1 MFSRIMWKNTK
12 ISGLILAAGEGKRMK
27 SDLPKVVHTICGKPL
42 AFYPANLLLSLG
54 IKNYYFIVGNQADLV
69 KKKLG
74 ENENYLIQNKPL
86 GTADAV
92 KSAGKVLRN
101 FCGEVIILYGDVPLI
116 TKETILNLIG
126 FHLKSNSCATLITAE
141 VPDPS
146 GYGRIRRDREGNF
159 LDIIEEKHADEETKL
174 SKEINSGIYCFKS
187 NCLFNYIEEI
197 KPSVKTGEYY
207 LTDIFKLFIN
217 DKLKVS
223 TLKIKN
229 YEEILGVNSRE
240 ELAKAEKIM
249 KLRIIKRISEAGV
262 TFVDPDNTFVDFDV
276 KIGRDSI
283 VHPFTII
290 KGETTIGRNNEI
302 GPCAYIEKSKIG
314 NNNKII
320 YSHLEN
326 CVIRNEIFV
335 GPFAN
340 LRPGTKISDKCKIG
354 NFVEL
359 KKSNIKRNTKIS
371 HLSYI
376 GDSNVGENVNIG
388 AGTITC
394 NFDGI
399 SKYNTSIGDG
409 AFIGS
414 DTILVAPVKIGKRS
428 MTGAGSVITKN
439 VPPDSL
445 AIERTSQVNK
455 LNWCKRKFQR
465 RKNNNGKTCSHST

>member
-1 MFSRIMWKNTK
+1 
-12 ISGLILAAGEGKRMK
+12 MK
-27 SDLPKVVHTICGKPL
+27 SALPKVVHAICGKPL

-74 ENENYLIQNKPL
+74 ENENYLIQSRPL

-92 KSAGKVLRN
+92 KSASEVLRD
-101 FCGEVIILYGDVPLI
+101 FSGEVIILYGDVPLI
-116 TKETILNLIG
+116 TKRTILNLID
-126 FHLKSNSCATLITAE
+126 FHLKSKACATLITAE

-146 GYGRIRRDREGNF
+146 GYGRIKRDSDGNF
-159 LDIIEEKHADEETKL
+159 LDIIEEKDADEETKWC
-174 SKEINSGIYCFKS
+174 KEINSGIYCFKS
-187 NCLFNYIEEI
+187 DYLFKYIEKI

-207 LTDIFKLFIN
+207 LTDIFRLFLK
-217 DKLKVS
+217 DKLKIS
-223 TLKIKN
+223 TIKVKN
-229 YEEILGVNSRE
+229 YEEILGINSRE
-240 ELAKAEKIM
+240 ELAEAEKIM
-249 KLRIIKRISEAGV
+249 KLRIIKSILEAGV
-262 TFVDPDNTFVDFDV
+262 TIVDPDNTFIDFDV

-283 VHPFTII
+283 IHPFTII
-290 KGETTIGRNNEI
+290 KGETTIGKWNEI
-302 GPCAYIEKSKIG
+302 GPYAYIEKSKIG
-314 NNNKII
+314 DNNKII
-320 YSHLEN
+320 YSRIEN
-326 CVIRNEIFV
+326 SVVRNEIFI
-335 GPFAN
+335 GPFTH
-340 LRPGTKISDKCKIG
+340 LRSATKISDKCKIG

-376 GDSNVGENVNIG
+376 GDSDVGENVNIG

-399 SKYNTSIGDG
+399 NKYNTSIGDG

-414 DTILVAPVKIGKRS
+414 DTILVAPVKIGKGS

-445 AIERTSQVNK
+445 AIERTPQVNK
-455 LNWCKRKFQR
+455 IDWCKRRFQR
-465 RKNNNGKTCSHST
+465 RKNNHGKTSSHSP